1 MKEFSR
7 CYRRYTPC
15 NVLRRFPIEKLRIVS
30 YLHKISLNDHQT
42 AHLSSLQPQHFRPE
56 GLLAAGVPHQSHMT
70 QTDP

>member
-1 MKEFSR
+1 
-7 CYRRYTPC
+7 
-15 NVLRRFPIEKLRIVS
+15 
-30 YLHKISLNDHQT
+30 LHKISLNDHQT